1 MDGRNMSIE
10 FLDPTHEADTAVFAP
25 PPRLATLAGTTV
37 GVVSNG
43 KYGTKQFFDAF
54 ERELLD
60 RHGVAKVVRRIK
72 SNYSAPADA
81 GIMADAKEWDVLVA
95 GIGD

>member
-1 MDGRNMSIE
+1 MSIE
-10 FLDPTHEADTAVFAP
+10 FLDPTHEADAAVFAP
-25 PPRLATLAGTTV
+25 PPRLATLAGSTV
-37 GVVSNG
+37 GIVSNG

-60 RHGVAKVVRRIK
+60 HHGVTKVVRRTK

-81 GIMADAKEWDVLVA
+81 AIMAEANDWDVLVA

>member
-1 MDGRNMSIE
+1 MSIA
-10 FLDPTHEADTAVFAP
+10 FLDPTHEADATAFVP

-37 GVVSNG
+37 GVISNG
-43 KYGTKQFFDAF
+43 KYGTKPFFDAF
-54 ERELLD
+54 ERELID
-60 RHGVAKVVRRIK
+60 RHGVAKVVRRTK

-81 GIMADAKEWDVLVA
+81 AIMAEAREWDILVA